1 MTNARKHSR
10 ISTVLLVVSFLS
22 LLAAAQEKKEFS
34 CTVGSGAV
42 ISITNNYGPITVKPS
57 GSSQVLVET
66 IFHSDVVNLVNE
78 QHGDRIE
85 LRSISSR
92 QGTNLVEYTVLVP
105 AAAFVTLRSSDGT
118 LRAQGLRGDV
128 VLEAASGSVEVTDIS
143 DAHLH
148 VKTLSGPITLADI
161 RGSHLDIHSVRGN
174 VNLHNVTGPS
184 VEVNSGGGRITY
196 DGDPG
201 RVGEYLLTSHSGDL
215 EVSIPASAWVEIK
228 TRSIKG
234 QSDPEFPNVSSVPT
248 MGQINLM
255 GKPGKIGS
263 RFDCARSA
271 ARFASNGPD
280 GCRFQRMPAPR
291 LPRCLTLRR
300 IYQLPGLVL

>member
-1 MTNARKHSR
+1 MTMARKHSR
-10 ISTVLLVVSFLS
+10 VATVLLAVFSLLS
-22 LLAAAQEKKEFS
+22 LLAVAQEKKEFS
-34 CTVGSGAV
+34 CTVGPGAV

-66 IFHSDVVNLVNE
+66 IFHSDTVNLVNE

-85 LRSISSR
+85 LRAISSR

-148 VKTLSGPITLADI
+148 VKTLSGPITLTDI
-161 RGSHLDIHSVRGN
+161 RSSHLDIHSVRGD
-174 VNLHNVTGPS
+174 VSLHNVTGPS
-184 VEVNSGGGRITY
+184 VEVNSGAGRITY

-201 RVGEYLLTSHSGDL
+201 RVGEYRLTSHTGDL
-215 EVSIPASAWVEIK
+215 EVSIPANAWVKIK
-228 TRSIKG
+228 ARSIKS
-234 QSDPEFPNVSSVPT
+234 QSDPEFPTVSNAPT
-248 MGQINLM
+248 MGQVNLM
-255 GKPGKIGS
+255 GKPNKIGS
-263 RFDCARSA
+263 RFELRS
-271 ARFASNGPD
+271 FSGKI
-280 GCRFQRMPAPR
+280 R
-291 LPRCLTLRR
+291 LKRP
-300 IYQLPGLVL
+300 

>member
-1 MTNARKHSR
+1 MN
-10 ISTVLLVVSFLS
+10 STVSWIERPVLEFRESAKHREHAPGLS
-22 LLAAAQEKKEFS
+22 TQNEAPSGRAGYDLLAAAQEKKEFS

-57 GSSQVLVET
+57 GSSQVAVET
-66 IFHSDVVNLVNE
+66 VSHSDTVSLLNE
-78 QHGDRIE
+78 QHGNRIE

-118 LRAQGLRGDV
+118 LRAQRLRGDV

-148 VKTLSGPITLADI
+148 VKTLSGPITLTDI
-161 RGSHLDIHSVRGN
+161 RNSHLDIHSVHGN

-184 VEVNSGGGRITY
+184 VEVNSGGGRISY

-228 TRSIKG
+228 ARSIKG
-234 QSDPEFPNVSSVPT
+234 QSDSEFPNVSSVPT

-263 RFDCARSA
+263 RFELRS
-271 ARFASNGPD
+271 FSGKI
-280 GCRFQRMPAPR
+280 R
-291 LPRCLTLRR
+291 LKRP
-300 IYQLPGLVL
+300 

>member
-1 MTNARKHSR
+1 MTTASKHSR
-10 ISTVLLVVSFLS
+10 ISTVLLAVFSLLS
-22 LLAAAQEKKEFS
+22 LQAAAQEKKEFS
-34 CTVGSGAV
+34 CTVGPGAV

-57 GSSQVLVET
+57 GRSQVLVET
-66 IFHSDVVNLVNE
+66 TFHSDAVNLVNE

-105 AAAFVTLRSSDGT
+105 AAAFVTLRSSNGT

-148 VKTLSGPITLADI
+148 VKTLSGPVTLTDI
-161 RGSHLDIHSVRGN
+161 RNSHLDIHTVRGN

-184 VEVNSGGGRITY
+184 VEVNSGAGRITY

-201 RVGEYLLTSHSGDL
+201 RVGEYLLTSHTGDL

-228 TRSIKG
+228 AHSIKR
-234 QSDPEFPNVSSVPT
+234 QSDPEFPSASSVPVL
-248 MGQINLM
+248 GQTSLL
-255 GKPGKIGS
+255 GGPGKIPGS
-263 RFDCARSA
+263 HFDVRS
-271 ARFASNGPD
+271 FSGKI
-280 GCRFQRMPAPR
+280 
-291 LPRCLTLRR
+291 R
-300 IYQLPGLVL
+300 IKRP

>member
-1 MTNARKHSR
+1 
-10 ISTVLLVVSFLS
+10 
-22 LLAAAQEKKEFS
+22 LLAAAQDKKEFS
-34 CTVGSGAV
+34 CTVGPLAV

-66 IFHSDVVNLVNE
+66 ILHSDAVNLVNE

-85 LRSISSR
+85 LRSTSR
-92 QGTNLVEYTVLVP
+92 RPGTNLVEYTVLVP

-148 VKTLSGPITLADI
+148 VKTLSGPITLTDI
-161 RGSHLDIHSVRGN
+161 RNSHVDIHSIRGN

-184 VEVNSGGGRITY
+184 VEVNSGGGRIRY

-201 RVGEYLLTSHSGDL
+201 RVGEYLLTSHTGDL

-228 TRSIKG
+228 ARSIKS
-234 QSDPEFPNVSSVPT
+234 QADPEFPTVSNVPR

-255 GKPGKIGS
+255 GKADKIGS
-263 RFDCARSA
+263 RFELRSFSGKI
-271 ARFASNGPD
+271 RVKRP
-280 GCRFQRMPAPR
+280 
-291 LPRCLTLRR
+291 
-300 IYQLPGLVL
+300 

>member
-10 ISTVLLVVSFLS
+10 ISTVLVAVFSLLS

-34 CTVGSGAV
+34 CTVGPLAV

-66 IFHSDVVNLVNE
+66 IFHSDAVNVVNE

-85 LRSISSR
+85 LRSTSSR
-92 QGTNLVEYTVLVP
+92 LGTNLVEYTVLVP
-105 AAAFVTLRSSDGT
+105 AAAFITLRSSDGT

-148 VKTLSGPITLADI
+148 VKTLSGPITLTDI
-161 RGSHLDIHSVRGN
+161 RNSHVDIHSVRGS
-174 VNLHNVTGPS
+174 VNLHNVTGPF

-201 RVGEYLLTSHSGDL
+201 RVGEYLLTSHTGDL

-228 TRSIKG
+228 ARSIKS
-234 QSDPEFPNVSSVPT
+234 QADPEFPTASNVPT

-263 RFDCARSA
+263 RFELRS
-271 ARFASNGPD
+271 FSGKI
-280 GCRFQRMPAPR
+280 R
-291 LPRCLTLRR
+291 LKRP
-300 IYQLPGLVL
+300 

>member
-1 MTNARKHSR
+1 MTTARKHSR
-10 ISTVLLVVSFLS
+10 ISTVLLVVFSFLS

-34 CTVGSGAV
+34 CTVGPGAV
-42 ISITNNYGPITVKPS
+42 ISVTNNYGPITVKPS

-66 IFHSDVVNLVNE
+66 IFHSDAVNLVNE

-128 VLEAASGSVEVTDIS
+128 VVEAASGSVEVTDIS

-148 VKTLSGPITLADI
+148 VKTLDGPISLTEI
-161 RGSHLDIHSVRGN
+161 HNSHLDIHSVRGN

-184 VEVNSGGGRITY
+184 VEVNSGGGRVTY

-201 RVGEYLLTSHSGDL
+201 RVGEYLLTSHTGDL

-228 TRSIKG
+228 ARSIKS
-234 QSDPEFPNVSSVPT
+234 QSDPEFPVVNNAPA

-255 GKPGKIGS
+255 GKSGKIGS
-263 RFDCARSA
+263 RFELRS
-271 ARFASNGPD
+271 FSGKI
-280 GCRFQRMPAPR
+280 R
-291 LPRCLTLRR
+291 LKRP
-300 IYQLPGLVL
+300 

>member
-10 ISTVLLVVSFLS
+10 ISTVLLVVLSLLS

-34 CTVGSGAV
+34 CTVGPGAV

-57 GSSQVLVET
+57 GSSQVVVET
-66 IFHSDVVNLVNE
+66 LSHSDTVSLVNE
-78 QHGDRIE
+78 QHGNRIE

-92 QGTNLVEYTVLVP
+92 QGINLVEYTVQVP
-105 AAAFVTLRSSDGT
+105 ATAFITLRSSDGT

-128 VLEAASGSVEVTDIS
+128 VLDAASGLVEVADIS

-148 VKTLSGPITLADI
+148 VKTLSGPITLTDI
-161 RGSHLDIHSVRGN
+161 RNSHLDIHSVRGN
-174 VNLHNVTGPS
+174 VDLHNVTGPS
-184 VEVNSGGGRITY
+184 VEVNSGAGRITY

-201 RVGEYLLTSHSGDL
+201 RIGEYLFTSHTGDL

-228 TRSIKG
+228 ARSIKG
-234 QSDPEFPNVSSVPT
+234 QSEPEFPNVASAPT
-248 MGQINLM
+248 MGQVNLT

-263 RFDCARSA
+263 RFELRS
-271 ARFASNGPD
+271 FSGKI
-280 GCRFQRMPAPR
+280 R
-291 LPRCLTLRR
+291 LKRP
-300 IYQLPGLVL
+300 

>member
-1 MTNARKHSR
+1 MTNAWKHSR
-10 ISTVLLVVSFLS
+10 ISTELLVVFSLLS

-34 CTVGSGAV
+34 CTVGPLAV

-66 IFHSDVVNLVNE
+66 IFHSDAVNVVNE

-85 LRSISSR
+85 LRSTSSR
-92 QGTNLVEYTVLVP
+92 PGTNLVEYTVLVP

-148 VKTLSGPITLADI
+148 VKTLSGPITLTDI
-161 RGSHLDIHSVRGN
+161 RNSHVDIHSVRGS
-174 VNLHNVTGPS
+174 VKLHNVTGPS

-201 RVGEYLLTSHSGDL
+201 RVGEYLLTSHTGDL

-228 TRSIKG
+228 ARSIKS
-234 QSDPEFPNVSSVPT
+234 QADPEFPSLSNAPVL
-248 MGQINLM
+248 GQTSLL
-255 GKPGKIGS
+255 GKPGKTLGS
-263 RFDCARSA
+263 RFELRS
-271 ARFASNGPD
+271 FSGKI
-280 GCRFQRMPAPR
+280 R
-291 LPRCLTLRR
+291 LKRP
-300 IYQLPGLVL
+300 

>member
-1 MTNARKHSR
+1 MTTARKHSR
-10 ISTVLLVVSFLS
+10 ISTVLLAVFSLLS

-34 CTVGSGAV
+34 CTVGPGAV
-42 ISITNNYGPITVKPS
+42 ISITNNYGPITVKAS
-57 GSSQVLVET
+57 RRSQVLVET
-66 IFHSDVVNLVNE
+66 TFHSDAVNLVNE

-105 AAAFVTLRSSDGT
+105 VAAFVTLRSSNGT

-148 VKTLSGPITLADI
+148 VKTLSGPVTLADI
-161 RGSHLDIHSVRGN
+161 RNSHLDIHTVRGN

-184 VEVNSGGGRITY
+184 VEVNSGAGRITY

-201 RVGEYLLTSHSGDL
+201 RVGEYLLTSHTGDL

-228 TRSIKG
+228 AHSIKR
-234 QSDPEFPNVSSVPT
+234 QSDPEFPTASSVPALGQT
-248 MGQINLM
+248 SLLGGPGQI
-255 GKPGKIGS
+255 PGS
-263 RFDCARSA
+263 RFDVRS
-271 ARFASNGPD
+271 FSGNI
-280 GCRFQRMPAPR
+280 
-291 LPRCLTLRR
+291 R
-300 IYQLPGLVL
+300 IKRP

>member
-10 ISTVLLVVSFLS
+10 ISTVLLVVFSLLS

-34 CTVGSGAV
+34 CTVGPRAV

-66 IFHSDVVNLVNE
+66 IFHSDAVSLVNE

-92 QGTNLVEYTVLVP
+92 PGSNLVDYTVLVP

-148 VKTLSGPITLADI
+148 VKTLSGPITLTDI
-161 RGSHLDIHSVRGN
+161 RNSHLDIHSVSGN
-174 VNLHNVTGPS
+174 VNLRNVTGPS

-228 TRSIKG
+228 ARSIKS
-234 QSDPEFPNVSSVPT
+234 QSDPEFPSASSSSAL
-248 MGQINLM
+248 GQTSLL
-255 GKPGKIGS
+255 GKPGKTLGS
-263 RFDCARSA
+263 RFELRSFSGKIHLSA
-271 ARFASNGPD
+271 
-280 GCRFQRMPAPR
+280 
-291 LPRCLTLRR
+291 
-300 IYQLPGLVL
+300 